1 MCQYP
6 WLNPFHVSV
15 CLSTSVSAFTCVFLV
30 PHHSA
35 SLGFVVVVVLFVMFY
50 LHVCVFTTLCLAPTE
65 ARIGQLSAP
74 LGLELQT
81 VVSYHVAVEN
91 QIWAFERTTS
101 TLNH

>member
-1 MCQYP
+1 MCVY
-6 WLNPFHVSV
+6 H
-15 CLSTSVSAFTCVFLV
+15 
-30 PHHSA
+30 
-35 SLGFVVVVVLFVMFY
+35 
-50 LHVCVFTTLCLAPTE
+50 LCLAPTE

-101 TLNH
+101 ALNH